1 LVELY
6 PDRIALVRY
15 HTSDVDPFY
24 LYNPEEVDVRQ
35 DYYNCEIAGNIFV
48 DGADEG
54 FDYLRWQMV
63 FEERMGVESNLE
75 MQINGEY
82 NEVTREVDLLVTVTA
97 TDEVTQPDLRL
108 FVALTE
114 SDLHYEEHVH
124 NQVMRDMVPDAE
136 GESFTISNG
145 ETLHFTRDFTL
156 DNQLEDENCEI
167 AVFVQ
172 SYTTKEVLQTAKSGL
187 IELEPLGVSISC
199 ENPSPWFC
207 RGKNFYFKLTVTNN
221 TGGNVSG
228 TLSFIGY
235 AGYDCRPGNTLA
247 TISRAKTF
255 GPGVTEQYYFFKV
268 PNAAGPGQYSASVG
282 GTLSGYEVLCCMNT
296 DIAQC
301 SPWRMGDNTEWDLVE
316 VDGSEVFL
324 PSVTGLDQNYPN
336 PFNATTNIS
345 YSVAEAGNVN
355 LEVYDI
361 SGRLVETLVEDF
373 QEAGQYTVTWEALG
387 ASTGIYFYKLKARK
401 WSQTRRMLL
410 MR

>member
-1 LVELY
+1 LVELH

-35 DYYNCEIAGNIFV
+35 DYYNCEIAGYIFV
-48 DGADEG
+48 DGADGG
-54 FDYLRWQMV
+54 FDYLLWQEL
-63 FEERMGVESNLE
+63 FEGRMGVESNLE
-75 MQINGEY
+75 MQINGDY
-82 NEVTREVDLLVTVTA
+82 NGVTREVNLFVTVTA
-97 TDEVTQPDLRL
+97 TGEVSQPDLRL
-108 FVALTE
+108 FVVLTE
-114 SDLHYEEHVH
+114 SGLEYEQREH
-124 NQVMRDMVPDAE
+124 NQVMRDMIPDAE

-156 DNQLEDENCEI
+156 DNQFEDENCEI

-172 SYTTKEVLQTAKSGL
+172 SYTTKEVLQSAKSGL
-187 IELEPLGVSISC
+187 IELEPLAVSISC
-199 ENPSPWFC
+199 ENLSPWLC

-228 TLSFIGY
+228 TLRFVGY
-235 AGYDCRPGNTLA
+235 AGYDCRPGNILA
-247 TISRAKTF
+247 TIPRAKTF

-282 GTLSGYEVLCCMNT
+282 GTLSGYDLFCCMNT
-296 DIAQC
+296 DIVQC
-301 SPWRMGDNTEWDLVE
+301 SPFRTGDNTEWDLVE
-316 VDGSEVFL
+316 VDGAEVFL
-324 PSVTGLDQNYPN
+324 PSVTELDQNYPN

-345 YSVAEAGNVN
+345 YSVAEASNVN

-373 QEAGQYTVTWEALG
+373 QEAGQYTVTWQASG